1 MYQIY
6 VESKNRAHVLSMSAD
21 ACRAA
26 NVLCVNSGNA
36 EEVLRWVRSPHLV
49 SDGGS
54 AEDRVVSVH
63 RIYADEDDV
72 IVVELSDDPA
82 AETVSGTFGALRMES
97 DADHYSI
104 VCHAPASENVE
115 QEIHFRY
122 GDYEARLLLTV
133 AAAESVYDI
142 VLDFGSE
149 ASQMLIKRYLETD
162 GERHVCDL
170 FGGVLHHFY
179 PGEERTEQ
187 LDYEQQD
194 SDRYLFRSIFHRRRG
209 SSESLSS
216 DGAVREFIASPP
228 SAADPYLLFVNRHDD
243 PACGERLPNIKIS
256 YLSRAEAEGF
266 DLETLHHA
274 LVLRFLHEALR
285 AVCDKELRRV
295 EPSAAV
301 ALRITL
307 LVPNVMGQHA
317 VGKLV
322 TAVSDHLHS
331 ARYLS
336 YLPEGMPRVLQAE
349 VSTCSESDASF
360 MYWMHTQPI
369 ATNQNY
375 LVIDMGKGTTDFSI
389 VHVSDART
397 ATSLFRSGFIGAGNA
412 LSYGI
417 FEHLILQLTKA
428 RTTSRRNK
436 IIRRLLSS
444 DPEVLYKLEQ
454 LVEDIKRRRTGTESD
469 SGWLLTDADLSGVE
483 GVSAE
488 RLKQV
493 VDTFTT
499 DDEQRLVE
507 GIVERIIAQIAVRV
521 QHLKYDRIVLS
532 GRGFLY
538 PPMLQAVKTILGRRK
553 TDDGLWAE
561 VPISYE
567 PEHAK
572 NGCLY
577 GPVSPINVSMR
588 SNLVGMPRLADA
600 TSESM
605 TDTVAT
611 INSDIEELKAMKSDE
626 REKRTLFHNM
636 VEKVKDAFR
645 EFTTDEGEDALDPE
659 ARALSEEKKAERQ
672 RGVQEQADENRRLRS
687 MMQSEQP
694 LGSHYGVNTRFYVGG
709 NPYKIVG
716 DSGLADGDEYSLY
729 FDGSDLFVR
738 SSRGSWLLIE
748 DTARIPDNN
757 LLFESLFP
765 WSLQVLGSA
774 ADIPRNKAII
784 QPV

>member
-6 VESKNRAHVLSMSAD
+6 VESKHRAHVLTLSAE
-21 ACRAA
+21 AQKAES
-26 NVLCVNSGNA
+26 VLCVNSGNA
-36 EEVLRWVRSPHLV
+36 EEVLRWRRTPRLV
-49 SDGGS
+49 SGGGTDD
-54 AEDRVVSVH
+54 DRMAGV
-63 RIYADEDDV
+63 RRAYTDEEGAIV
-72 IVVELSDDPA
+72 IELSDDTLA
-82 AETVSGTFGALRMES
+82 DAVSGTFGTLRVKT
-97 DADHYSI
+97 DGDHYI
-104 VCHAPASENVE
+104 MECHAPAHKNVE
-115 QEIHFRY
+115 QEILFRY
-122 GDYEARLLLTV
+122 GEEEARVLLTI
-133 AAAESVYDI
+133 ADAESVYDV

-179 PGEERTEQ
+179 PGEERTERQ
-187 LDYEQQD
+187 DYEQQD

-209 SSESLSS
+209 SADTLPGE
-216 DGAVREFIASPP
+216 GAVSEFISSPP
-228 SAADPYLLFVNRHDD
+228 SASDPYLLFVNRHDD
-243 PACGERLPNIKIS
+243 PTCGERLPNIKIS

-285 AVCDKELRRV
+285 AVCDKEQRRLH
-295 EPSAAV
+295 PSPSIV
-301 ALRITL
+301 LRITL

-322 TAVSDHLHS
+322 QAVSHHLHS
-331 ARYLS
+331 ARLLS
-336 YLPEGMPRVLQAE
+336 HLPAGMPRVLQAE

-369 ATNQNY
+369 ALDENY
-375 LVIDMGKGTTDFSI
+375 LVIDMGKGTTDFSV

-397 ATSLFRSGFIGAGNA
+397 ATSVFRSGFVGAGNA

-444 DPEVLYKLEQ
+444 DSDVLYKLEQ
-454 LVEDIKRRRTGTESD
+454 LVEDIKRRRTGSESE
-469 SGWLLTDADLSGVE
+469 SGWLLTEADLSGVE
-483 GVSAE
+483 GVSAT
-488 RLKQV
+488 RLRELAE
-493 VDTFTT
+493 TFTIA
-499 DDEQRLVE
+499 DEERLVE

-521 QHLKYDRIVLS
+521 QHLTFDRIVLS

-538 PPMLQAVKTILGRRK
+538 PPMLHAVKTILGRRK
-553 TDDGLWAE
+553 RADGSWQE
-561 VPISYE
+561 IPVSYE

-577 GPVSPINVSMR
+577 GPVLPITVSMR
-588 SNLVGMPRLADA
+588 SNLVGMPLLTDA
-600 TSESM
+600 TRE
-605 TDTVAT
+605 THEDTSAA
-611 INSDIEELKAMKSDE
+611 INSDIEQLKAMKGDDS
-626 REKRTLFHNM
+626 EKRTLFHDM
-636 VEKVKDAFR
+636 VVRVKEAFR
-645 EFTTDEGEDALDPE
+645 QFTTEDTESDEALDPE
-659 ARALSEEKKAERQ
+659 TRALKAEQEKGEEEKP
-672 RGVQEQADENRRLRS
+672 RGEIITLRRL
-687 MMQSEQP
+687 MQSEQP
-694 LGSHYGVNTRFYVGG
+694 LGVHYGVNTRFYVGG

-716 DSGLADGDEYSLY
+716 DSGLEAGEEYVLY
-729 FDGSDLFVR
+729 FDGSDLRVR
-738 SSRGSWLLIE
+738 SHRGSWLLIE

-765 WSLQVLGSA
+765 YSLQVLGSG